1 MFSVFLNL
9 FKPFTNMNFQN
20 TFWTGVF
27 WYTWVYEFFLKYW
40 EKFSSTGSATAAR
53 ISAVRQ
59 PFSPWGYH
67 AGCHCSNKT
76 VVLPPSSSSSST
88 KRFGFDRKRMLLPSR
103 MSNEKP
109 QRRTTAESRSQTAM
123 SFASEPCW

>member
-1 MFSVFLNL
+1 MSVWLYRFFSSFVI
-9 FKPFTNMNFQN
+9 QR
-20 TFWTGVF
+20 
-27 WYTWVYEFFLKYW
+27 LKMLPVKTKEIH
-40 EKFSSTGSATAAR
+40 EKFKKNWENFSSIGSATAAR